1 MVDKMTIM
9 GKELSEMIIAGRVCH
24 LHEQASP
31 QCLLV
36 QPLGDHENDTLPN
49 EIEEI
54 SAASPVPFVMV
65 AFEIADWERDLMPW
79 SDHAVSKRPEAG
91 TGAVESFRYLLDGL
105 LPWSKERY
113 GELPVVLGGYSL
125 AGLFSLWA
133 ARETNAFAGI
143 AAASP
148 SIWIQ
153 SWPEYAESHPP
164 QVRQVYLSLGEREEK
179 TRNRAI
185 AQIGERIRNE
195 YASLERQLGGNN
207 CALEWNSGGH
217 FVDCERRLAR
227 AFLWN
232 LRKLAENVPQ

>member
-79 SDHAVSKRPEAG
+79 SDMRSRN
-91 TGAVESFRYLLDGL
+91 
-105 LPWSKERY
+105 
-113 GELPVVLGGYSL
+113 
-125 AGLFSLWA
+125 
-133 ARETNAFAGI
+133 AR
-143 AAASP
+143 
-148 SIWIQ
+148 
-153 SWPEYAESHPP
+153 
-164 QVRQVYLSLGEREEK
+164 RRE
-179 TRNRAI
+179 
-185 AQIGERIRNE
+185 
-195 YASLERQLGGNN
+195 
-207 CALEWNSGGH
+207 
-217 FVDCERRLAR
+217 LAR
-227 AFLWN
+227 LNHFDICWTDFC
-232 LRKLAENVPQ
+232 RG

>member
-1 MVDKMTIM
+1 M
-9 GKELSEMIIAGRVCH
+9 ESLNIAGHRCR
-24 LHEQASP
+24 LFSKDAP

-36 QPLGDHENDTLPN
+36 QPLGVHENDTLPN

-54 SAASPVPFVMV
+54 AAASSMPFVMA

-79 SDHAVSKRPEAG
+79 SDPAVSKRPEAG
-91 TGAVESFRYLLDGL
+91 TSAVDTLRYLLDWL
-105 LPWSKERY
+105 LPWLKERY

-133 ARETNAFAGI
+133 SRETNAFTGI

-148 SIWIQ
+148 SVWIQ
-153 SWPEYAESHPP
+153 GWPGYVASHPLKAL
-164 QVRQVYLSLGEREEK
+164 QVYLSLGEREEK

-185 AQIGERIRNE
+185 AQVGERIRNE
-195 YASLERQLGGNN
+195 HALLERQLGGCN
-207 CALEWNSGGH
+207 CALEWNPGGH

-227 AFLWN
+227 AFIWN
-232 LRKLAENVPQ
+232 LRKLDNATNHLGECIR